1 MGLSL
6 LRRSALLALALAL
19 PLLGQDDA
27 YKAQYQV
34 NYKRFTRG
42 DDVKVADEAWGRL
55 EWFRERMGGDLS
67 PDFSRRL
74 LEEAERERTKYPALF
89 KSAFAPEV
97 PAAIPAAAWTNIG
110 PTTSNFTQNGVT
122 LTKVDSGRLRNILP
136 DTTDSTGNTVY
147 VLASG
152 GGLWKTTNFLN
163 AAPSWTPLTDAIGSN
178 MSGAATFGRVT
189 TTLYVGAG
197 DPFDNGVGGFMVK
210 STNGGATW
218 STAVQLGTASKIYDV
233 KVDASLGSDIVLVGT
248 NVGLYRSTD
257 GGSTY
262 AAVAS
267 IAAST
272 KVWSI
277 TKTSAGWLAA
287 IQSTANSA
295 GALYLSTDLG
305 ATWSAISVTAL
316 IGAGRITLA
325 VGAPNDNVTYA
336 YCAITAGTAQFDLL
350 RSSDGGLS
358 WTALAITAK
367 APTNSNADNTTMDL
381 MHDQAWYNHMILVD
395 PTDATRNT
403 VYLGGNYSSAKTVNG
418 GSTWTLITNWLAQYT
433 LPYAHADF
441 HCAAFSTFGG
451 VSRLYFGTDG
461 GIFTSTDGGSTW
473 DDTKNKGLVNH
484 LIYALAANPGV
495 AGSALV
501 GLQDNG
507 TRIRLST
514 SSVFNQIRGGDGFGV
529 AWAQDVTSATAVSM
543 SSYVYNSI
551 RRATTSPVVDQ
562 GNWTSFVTGLGSTSS
577 TDNGASYYFVTPLI
591 TPPAGADPS
600 GQVFFTYGNGSTG
613 TNSKKIFQSSSTGW
627 TAIYTAPT
635 TGTGANVYV
644 RAVSHGIGVS
654 PTSLQTIAAA
664 GNGGYV
670 LLTSNGGSTWT
681 PVFLGSTGTDGQ
693 NIGWTG
699 FNSNIA
705 WANNNLLYICSESVT
720 AGAAHVAKSANG
732 GTTWTRADAL
742 LPDVPVTKLVV
753 DPGDAT
759 GNTVYAATWLGVYR
773 TTNGGTSWS
782 VFGTG
787 LPQGRATDIWIA
799 PDSTSIRV
807 STWGRGVWE
816 IAVPLAPS
824 ILAQPAAAT
833 AAVGHT
839 ATFTVRATGSG
850 TLTYLW
856 KKNGNPISLATA
868 DTYTTPTLTLADTG
882 AAYSCD
888 VTNSVSTTSSAS
900 ATLTVQ
906 ALGGLT
912 SVPST
917 TVTAIPDAVSAS
929 TPGAAVEVPFVIS
942 GVTGTVGEV
951 TVSMYLTHSYV
962 GDLVI
967 TLVAPDNSTVI
978 VSNGAGAG
986 SGAASNTAAF
996 GSSCGTYAVLS
1007 DLGSASIDAQSS
1019 PPAIVGTFR
1028 PSFPLTAFNGKSPNG
1043 TWKLRFQDFGVA
1055 DTGSFVCGIL
1065 SIKPFLSGPSIT
1077 LAPTTATMVQ
1087 GGTQTFTPTVTN
1099 GSTNLVTWSATSGI
1113 LAATETSSGNV
1124 QTYTAPNTGTSAT
1137 ITATTQDA
1145 PIASAF
1151 SAITLVAPSAVTVTV
1166 TPAAIEM
1173 MIGSGTQQFAST
1185 VSPITNT
1192 AVNWSIAG
1200 GSGLSATGLF
1210 NASGLASGNYTVTA
1224 TSLALTSPPISGSA
1238 TVTLVAPS
1246 AVTVAVSPTTT
1257 SVLVGSTKQFTP
1269 TVSGVTPT
1277 NQGVTWSVTGTGGT
1291 INATTGLFTATTA
1304 GTCTVTATNTF
1315 SGKTASATV
1324 TVNTPASVALAPT
1337 AITMVQGGTQAFTPT
1352 VTGGASATV
1361 TWSATSGSISAG
1373 PTASGVAQT
1382 YTAPA
1387 SGTTDTVTTTTVD
1400 APNATASST
1409 VTLVAP
1415 NAITVGVTPATVEMM
1430 VGSGTQQFT
1439 STVSTITNTAVNWS
1453 VTGGAGLSAT
1463 GLFSSTGLAAGAYTV
1478 TATSQ
1483 AAPSRA
1489 GTATVTLIAP
1499 SSVSVAVSPGTPAI
1513 LVGGTQQFTAT
1524 VGGLAASHQG
1534 VTWSVSGGGTIT
1546 SAGLFT
1552 GTTAG
1557 TFTVTAT
1564 NAFSG
1569 VQGTAPVTV
1578 QTPVSIFSFAASK
1591 PIISAGSSTTLAW
1604 AIANSTSQSI
1614 DNGPGAVAAA
1624 GSVSVTPS
1632 ATTTYSLTAQGP
1644 GGPVTRTV
1652 TITVVALPSI
1662 TTFSVTPT
1670 IILPNRSATLLATF
1684 SGGIGGISP
1693 GVGAVVS
1700 GSQTLTPLLSAS
1712 ATYTLVVTN
1721 AAGDAVSA
1729 TATVTVSPSL
1739 NFDLN
1744 ADGIADLRDLL
1755 AFAKYFG
1762 SSTALADF
1770 NGDGQVDDLDLAIL
1784 MAGL

>member
-74 LEEAERERTKYPALF
+74 LDEAERERTKYPAIF
-89 KSAFAPEV
+89 KSTFGPEA

-136 DTTDSTGNTVY
+136 DTADSTGNTVY

-163 AAPSWTPLTDAIGSN
+163 AAPSWTPLTDTIGSN

-218 STAVQLGTASKIYDV
+218 STAVQLGTASKIYDI

-305 ATWSAISVTAL
+305 ATWSAVSVTAL

-418 GSTWTLITNWLAQYT
+418 GSTWTLTTNWLAQYT

-461 GIFTSTDGGSTW
+461 GIFTSTDGGNTW

-507 TRIRLST
+507 TRIRLGT
-514 SSVFNQIRGGDGFGV
+514 SSIFNQIRGGDGFGV

-654 PTSLQTIAAA
+654 PSSLQTIAAA

-670 LLTSNGGSTWT
+670 LLTSNGGSSWT

-699 FNSNIA
+699 FNANIA
-705 WANNNLLYICSESVT
+705 WANNSLLYICSESVT
-720 AGAAHVAKSANG
+720 AGAAHVAKSANAG
-732 GTTWTRADAL
+732 STWSRADTG
-742 LPDVPVTKLVV
+742 LPDVPVTKLAV

-782 VFGTG
+782 VFGSG
-787 LPQGRATDIWIA
+787 LPQGRATDIWVA
-799 PDSTSIRV
+799 PDSSSIRV

-816 IAVPLAPS
+816 IAVPAAPS
-824 ILAQPAAAT
+824 ILAQPTAAT

-839 ATFTVRATGSG
+839 ATFSVRATGSG

-856 KKNGNPISLATA
+856 KKNGSAISGAIT

-888 VTNSVSTTSSAS
+888 VTNNVSTTSSAS

-912 SVPST
+912 SVSST

-942 GVTGTVGEV
+942 GVTGNVGEV

-986 SGAASNTAAF
+986 SGLASNTAAF

-1007 DLGSASIDAQSS
+1007 DLGIASIDAQSS

-1043 TWKLRFQDFGVA
+1043 TWKLRFQDVGVA

-1077 LAPTTATMVQ
+1077 LAPTTATVVQ

-1099 GSTNLVTWSATSGI
+1099 GTANTVTWSVTGGGTVPPSATASGT
-1113 LAATETSSGNV
+1113 AA
-1124 QTYTAPNTGTSAT
+1124 TYTAPASGTSAT
-1137 ITATTQDA
+1137 VTATTVDT
-1145 PIASAF
+1145 PVASAN
-1151 SAITLVAPSAVTVTV
+1151 
-1166 TPAAIEM
+1166 AA
-1173 MIGSGTQQFAST
+1173 
-1185 VSPITNT
+1185 
-1192 AVNWSIAG
+1192 
-1200 GSGLSATGLF
+1200 
-1210 NASGLASGNYTVTA
+1210 
-1224 TSLALTSPPISGSA
+1224 
-1238 TVTLVAPS
+1238 VTLVAPS
-1246 AVTVAVSPTTT
+1246 AVTVAVTPATLELIVGTGTQQFTGTVSPITNTGLTWSITGGTGLGASGLFTATGLTAGTYTVTATSLSLGTLTGAATVTLVAAASVSVAVSPTPT
-1257 SVLVGSTKQFTP
+1257 SVLVGDIKQFSATVTGPTTP
-1269 TVSGVTPT
+1269 A
-1277 NQGVTWSVTGTGGT
+1277 NQTVTWSVSGTGGT
-1291 INATTGLFTATTA
+1291 INATSGLFTATTA

-1315 SGKTASATV
+1315 SGKTGTATV
-1324 TVNTPASVALAPT
+1324 TVTTPPSVSLTPT
-1337 AITMVQGGTQAFTPT
+1337 VATLVLGGTQAFTPT
-1352 VTGGASATV
+1352 VTNGATNTV
-1361 TWSATSGSISAG
+1361 TWTASSGSI
-1373 PTASGVAQT
+1373 TAAATATGVAQA

-1387 SGTTDTVTTTTVD
+1387 SGSSATVTATSVD
-1400 APNATASST
+1400 APTITATANI
-1409 VTLVAP
+1409 TLVAP
-1415 NAITVGVTPATVEMM
+1415 SGVTVTVNPATAELM

-1439 STVSTITNTAVNWS
+1439 SLLSPLTNQTVTWS
-1453 VTGGAGLSAT
+1453 GTGVGSS
-1463 GLFSSTGLAAGAYTV
+1463 GLFSASSLAAGTYTV

-1483 AAPSRA
+1483 AAATRF
-1489 GTATVTLIAP
+1489 GTATVTL
-1499 SSVSVAVSPGTPAI
+1499 VSPSAVTVTVTASSYTTLLGA
-1513 LVGGTQQFTAT
+1513 TQLFSAAVT
-1524 VGGLAASHQG
+1524 GLSAANQG
-1534 VTWSVSGGGTIT
+1534 VTWGTSGGGAISGT
-1546 SAGLFT
+1546 GLFT
-1552 GTTAG
+1552 PTTVG
-1557 TFTVTAT
+1557 NYTITAT

-1569 VQGTAPVTV
+1569 
-1578 QTPVSIFSFAASK
+1578 K
-1591 PIISAGSSTTLAW
+1591 
-1604 AIANSTSQSI
+1604 
-1614 DNGPGAVAAA
+1614 
-1624 GSVSVTPS
+1624 
-1632 ATTTYSLTAQGP
+1632 
-1644 GGPVTRTV
+1644 TV
-1652 TITVVALPSI
+1652 T
-1662 TTFSVTPT
+1662 
-1670 IILPNRSATLLATF
+1670 AT
-1684 SGGIGGISP
+1684 SY
-1693 GVGAVVS
+1693 VR
-1700 GSQTLTPLLSAS
+1700 TL
-1712 ATYTLVVTN
+1712 
-1721 AAGDAVSA
+1721 
-1729 TATVTVSPSL
+1729 
-1739 NFDLN
+1739 DL
-1744 ADGIADLRDLL
+1744 
-1755 AFAKYFG
+1755 
-1762 SSTALADF
+1762 
-1770 NGDGQVDDLDLAIL
+1770 NGDGVIDLLDLLTLAKNYGSTTNVGSDLVPNGTVDDADLTFL
-1784 MAGL
+1784 LNLL